1 MRAAAFSH
9 VKDDDLEQLTGPEA
23 AEELCAPDSEE
34 EDVELNTAMS
44 GADLARTKV
53 AVDAFNKTLMDGKVA
68 SDGLG
73 KDDFLKLL
81 VTQLQHQ
88 DPTAPMDDKE
98 FIAQMAQFSSLEQMT
113 NMSQNFQ
120 RLQGVLASSEAAQVL
135 GKTVLIQD
143 GQNVVTGQVTEIV
156 RGDTPLV
163 CVNGAFYDFDSVSSI
178 TQ

>member
-1 MRAAAFSH
+1 M
-9 VKDDDLEQLTGPEA
+9 
-23 AEELCAPDSEE
+23 
-34 EDVELNTAMS
+34 ELNTAMS

-53 AVDAFNKTLMDGKVA
+53 AVDAYNKTLMDGKV
-68 SDGLG
+68 STNGLG

-143 GQNVVTGQVTEIV
+143 GENVVTGQVSEIV
-156 RGDTPLV
+156 RGDMPLV
-163 CVNGAFYDFDSVSSI
+163 CVNGKFYDFDSVSSI